1 MKLSN
6 NQIEIIRAQI
16 ARSIQL
22 QSLQDDVLDHI
33 CCALEERDELDGE
46 FEEAVQIIVEELA
59 PDGLS
64 QLQRETLL
72 LLNIK
77 HIVMKK
83 FMYSMGLVTAMA
95 SSMGI
100 CFKIL
105 HLQGADF
112 LLTWGLLAFTLLYLP
127 AQVIMWYRANENTA
141 FTEKLKIV
149 FALLSGLLTGG
160 AIILRLARI
169 DSSTVDMIFVAG
181 AVIFSFGFLPILFLN
196 FYKKEV
202 A

>member
-22 QSLQDDVLDHI
+22 QSLQDDVLDHV
-33 CCALEERDELDGE
+33 CCVLEEYDLDEE
-46 FEEAVQIIVEELA
+46 FEVAVGGAIHTLA
-59 PDGLS
+59 PEGLH
-64 QLQRETLL
+64 QLQRDTML

-83 FMYSMGLVTAMA
+83 FMYAFGLITAMA

-100 CFKIL
+100 AFKIL
-105 HLQGADF
+105 HLKGAGF
-112 LLTWGLLAFTLLYLP
+112 LLTWGLLSFTLLYLP
-127 AQVIMWYRANENTA
+127 AQVIVWYRDNELTSSSQ
-141 FTEKLKIV
+141 KWKIG
-149 FALLSGLLTGG
+149 FALLSGLIHAA
-160 AIILRLARI
+160 AIIMRLARVDI
-169 DSSTVDMIFVAG
+169 DLDMVFLAG
-181 AVIFSFGFLPILFLN
+181 AAVFSFGFLPIQFFSL
-196 FYKKEV
+196 YKKAV